1 MRNASSRHIYLLLLA
16 LAFIANFSVMYV
28 FWNRDLQ
35 DARQTAGLQ
44 TRRQLD
50 RFHSSF
56 SFEKVFVGIF
66 HDLFQRSGN
75 EPARSFEDLIS
86 VWKSDWQLPAESC
99 EVVFYKGHEP
109 LNCSEGEREEFRFLF
124 SRIAC
129 DKFRKYRTEGHDKN
143 RLVKMLNGGVG
154 FERLEAKPGQLR
166 RINISTHRSYAVWF
180 ARREVPETRAD
191 GMLVLFHNAFV
202 NDRMLAETLFKRL
215 NADRSR
221 FGYLNLNEVRK
232 SCSLPDVDSAALMSG
247 IRERAGASGMVQL
260 TCNGKDLLVR
270 LSPDG
275 HIFYAASPNVAVPL
289 PFWALALFFFWLP
302 VVLNSMLKAE
312 PEFRL
317 SLYTLLAFV
326 VIVSMA
332 LPAVAI
338 GFYWNAFISSRR
350 QSLKIEASDR
360 LQQNLIQIDS
370 SFQQTF
376 RQNRKIF
383 RDLVQLLDGRPENLQ
398 EFIDRSVKLEIDG
411 MFDACML
418 INAEGQF
425 VRPYAASTYAVRRM
439 AFYPRAYREKA
450 LEQFFAWGWVP
461 FDLEAS
467 YALETPTE
475 GLDINEFVSLMPSQG
490 KSAYTGFAGF
500 TAKDLIKMHNS
511 KIDGDSAAVK
521 DGVSSMV
528 MSSLIE
534 GSGENPVARIYQS
547 LGDFFDFGF
556 GANQSIN
563 FVDLIKDRDGR
574 ATHCLILFSGQY
586 NFSGRFF
593 DKLFTSSDRWP
604 AGVSYL
610 AITDR
615 LFNVNYPWLDMWKR
629 AGRLL
634 AQMQPPRKTHVEEV
648 IINGQPHLLA
658 AYVARRFDGYVL
670 AAALPLSEIEKKLVL
685 LRDKMLFAGLLV
697 AATFLFVIIR
707 IYYGIMVPAGEVMK
721 GVRAFASRNH
731 AYRVSITTNDEWE
744 QLGDTFNSSLE
755 SLKELEVAHFVQTC
769 ILPASEIAASGVVF
783 AGRTVP
789 ADDVGGDYYDAFV
802 GESGEMIFIAG
813 DVSGHSISAALV
825 VSMARAGFAALFDS
839 GVRMPDELFVRFN
852 TLMLEHLRRVK
863 MMTCF
868 AGHIDQ
874 NGVLT
879 CSNAGQAF
887 PLIIRGDGSVEFIRL
902 IGYPLGVAK
911 RKAYKAVKMQ
921 LPSRCRL
928 VMFSDG
934 VVEAMNDRGEQF
946 GYDRLEALVKS
957 LGLSCSRSEFFAGIY
972 GAVKEFSGTVPWGD
986 DVTVAL
992 LDYHKPG

>member
-1 MRNASSRHIYLLLLA
+1 MKNTSSRHIYLLLLA
-16 LAFIANFSVMYV
+16 LAFVVNASVVYV

-35 DARQTAGLQ
+35 NARQAAGLQ
-44 TRRQLD
+44 VRRQLD

-66 HDLFQRSGN
+66 HDLFQRSGS
-75 EPARSFEDLIS
+75 EPAKSFEELIAG
-86 VWKSDWQLPAESC
+86 WKSDYLLPADSC
-99 EVVFYKGHEP
+99 EVIFYKGHEP
-109 LNCSEGEREEFRFLF
+109 LNCSESDREEFRFLF

-129 DKFRKYRTEGHDKN
+129 DKFRKYRTEGQEKN

-180 ARREVPETRAD
+180 TRGETPGIKAD

-202 NDRMLAETLFKRL
+202 NEPMLAETLFKRL
-215 NADRSR
+215 NADKNR
-221 FGYLNLNEVRK
+221 FGYLNQNEFKR
-232 SCSLPDVDSAALMSG
+232 SFSLPGINSTALVAE
-247 IRERAGASGMVQL
+247 IKKTAGASGLVQL
-260 TCNGKDLLVR
+260 VCNGKDLMVR

-275 HIFYAASPNVAVPL
+275 HIFYAVDAEVAVPL
-289 PFWALALFFFWLP
+289 PFWSLALFFFWLP
-302 VVLNSMLKAE
+302 VMLNSMLKAE

-317 SLYTLLAFV
+317 SLHTLLAFV

-332 LPAVAI
+332 LPTIAI
-338 GFYWNAFISSRR
+338 GFYWDAFIASRR

-360 LQQNLIQIDS
+360 LQQHLIQIDS

-376 RQNRKIF
+376 RQNRKVF
-383 RDLVQLLDGRPENLQ
+383 RDLVQLLDKRPENLQ
-398 EFIDRSVKLEIDG
+398 AFIDRSVKLEIDG

-439 AFYPRAYREKA
+439 AFYPKAYREKA

-475 GLDINEFVSLMPSQG
+475 GLDVSEFVSLMPSQG

-511 KIDGDSAAVK
+511 KIDGDSTAVK

-534 GSGENPVARIYQS
+534 GNGENPVARIYHS

-563 FVDLIKDRDGR
+563 FVDLIKDRNGR

-593 DKLFTSSDRWP
+593 DQLFTDANRWP
-604 AGVSYL
+604 AGVTYM
-610 AITDR
+610 AVTDR

-634 AQMQPPRKTHVEEV
+634 ALMQPPRKTHVEEV
-648 IINGQPHLLA
+648 MINGKPHLLA

-670 AAALPLSEIEKKLVL
+670 TAALPLSEIEKKLVL

-697 AATFLFVIIR
+697 AATFVFVIIR

-721 GVRAFASRNH
+721 GVRAFACRNH
-731 AYRVSITTNDEWE
+731 SYRISITTNDEWE
-744 QLGDTFNSSLE
+744 QLGETFNSSLE

-769 ILPASEIAASGVVF
+769 ILPAGEITAAGAVF

-789 ADDVGGDYYDAFV
+789 ADDVGGDYYDAFISEN
-802 GESGEMIFIAG
+802 GEITFIAG

-839 GVRMPDELFVRFN
+839 GVKMPDELFVRFN
-852 TLMLEHLRRVK
+852 QLMLEHLRRVK

-868 AGHIDQ
+868 AGHIDR
-874 NGVLT
+874 NGILT

-887 PLIIRGDGSVEFIRL
+887 PLMISDDGSVTFIKL

-911 RKAYKAVKMQ
+911 RKTYKAEKIS
-921 LPSRCRL
+921 LPARCRL

-946 GYDRLEALVKS
+946 GYDRLEALVKQ
-957 LGLSCSRSEFFAGIY
+957 LGLNCSREEFFAGIY

-992 LDYHKPG
+992 LDYQKPA

>member
-1 MRNASSRHIYLLLLA
+1 MKNASSRHVYLLLLV
-16 LAFIANFSVMYV
+16 LAFLANAAVIYV
-28 FWNRDLQ
+28 FWVRDLQ
-35 DARQTAGLQ
+35 NARQAEALQ
-44 TRRQLD
+44 SRRQLD

-66 HDLFQRSGN
+66 YDLFQRSGD
-75 EPARSFEDLIS
+75 EPAKNFEKVIS
-86 VWKSDWQLPAESC
+86 EWQCDWNLPSDSC

-109 LNCSEGEREEFRFLF
+109 LNCSESDREEFRFLF

-129 DKFRKYRTEGHDKN
+129 DKFRKYRTEGQDKN

-180 ARREVPETRAD
+180 TRKEMPLVKAD

-202 NDRMLAETLFKRL
+202 NERMLAETLFKRL
-215 NADRSR
+215 HTDRSR
-221 FGYLNLNEVRK
+221 FGYLNLNEVRQ
-232 SCSLPDVDSAALMSG
+232 SCPLPGVDSSSLMAE
-247 IRERAGASGMVQL
+247 IREKAGASGLVQL
-260 TCNGKDLLVR
+260 VCNGKELLVR

-275 HIFYAASPNVAVPL
+275 HIFYAVDEDVAVPL
-289 PFWALALFFFWLP
+289 PLWAVALFFFWLP
-302 VVLNSMLKAE
+302 VMLNSMLKAE
-312 PEFRL
+312 LEFRL
-317 SLYTLLAFV
+317 SLYTLLTFV
-326 VIVSMA
+326 VIISMA
-332 LPAVAI
+332 LPAIAI

-360 LQQNLIQIDS
+360 LQQHLIQIDS

-376 RQNRKIF
+376 RQDRKIF
-383 RDLVQLLDGRPENLQ
+383 SDLVRLLDRRPENLQ
-398 EFIDRSVKLEIDG
+398 EFIDRSVKLEVEG

-475 GLDINEFVSLMPSQG
+475 DLDLNEFVSLMPSQG

-511 KIDGDSAAVK
+511 SIDGDSTAVK

-534 GSGENPVARIYQS
+534 GDGENPVARIYQS

-563 FVDLIKDRDGR
+563 FVDLIKGTDGR

-593 DKLFTSSDRWP
+593 NRLFTSADRWP
-604 AGVSYL
+604 SGVSYL

-634 AQMQPPRKTHVEEV
+634 ALMQPPRKTHVEEV
-648 IINGQPHLLA
+648 MINGRPHLLA

-685 LRDKMLFAGLLV
+685 LRDKMLLAGLLV
-697 AATFLFVIIR
+697 AATFAFVIIR
-707 IYYGIMVPAGEVMK
+707 IYYGITVPAGEVMK

-731 AYRVSITTNDEWE
+731 SYRISITTNDEWE
-744 QLGDTFNSSLE
+744 QLGETFNSSLE

-769 ILPASEIAASGVVF
+769 ILPANEIAASGAVF

-802 GESGEMIFIAG
+802 SENGEMTFIAG

-852 TLMLEHLRRVK
+852 QLMLEHLRRVK

-868 AGHIDQ
+868 AGHVDQ

-887 PLIIRGDGSVEFIRL
+887 PLLIRDNGCVEFIRL

-911 RKAYKAVKMQ
+911 RKAYKTERLS

-934 VVEAMNDRGEQF
+934 VVEAMNERGEQF
-946 GYDRLEALVKS
+946 GYERLETLVKK
-957 LGLSCSRSEFFAGIY
+957 LGLNCSREEFFAGIY
-972 GAVKEFSGTVPWGD
+972 GAVKEFSGPVPWGD

-992 LDYHKPG
+992 LDYQKPM

>member
-1 MRNASSRHIYLLLLA
+1 MKSASSRHVYLLLLILGFA
-16 LAFIANFSVMYV
+16 ANLAVIYV
-28 FWNRDLQ
+28 FWNRDMQ
-35 DARQTAGLQ
+35 NSRQASGLQ
-44 TRRQLD
+44 IRRQLD

-56 SFEKVFVGIF
+56 TFEKIFVGIF
-66 HDLFQRSGN
+66 YDLFQRSGN
-75 EPARSFEDLIS
+75 EPAKPFDDLINT
-86 VWKSDWQLPAESC
+86 WKSDWHLPEGSC

-109 LNCSEGEREEFRFLF
+109 LNCSREECEEFRFLF

-166 RINISTHRSYAVWF
+166 RINISSHRSYAVWF
-180 ARREVPETRAD
+180 TRRETPETKAD
-191 GMLVLFHNAFV
+191 GMLLLFHNAFV
-202 NDRMLAETLFKRL
+202 NERMLAAALFTRL
-215 NADRSR
+215 NVDRNR
-221 FGYLNLNEVRK
+221 FGYLNLNEVRR
-232 SCSLPDVDSAALMSG
+232 SCPLPGIDPALLTAAV
-247 IRERAGASGMVQL
+247 RERTGASGLVQL
-260 TCNGKDLLVR
+260 VCNGKNLMLR

-275 HIFYAASPNVAVPL
+275 HIFYADAAEVTVPL
-289 PFWALALFFFWLP
+289 PFWAMALFFFWLP
-302 VVLNSMLKAE
+302 VMLNSMLKAE

-326 VIVSMA
+326 VIISMA
-332 LPAVAI
+332 LPAIAI

-350 QSLKIEASDR
+350 QSLKIAASDR
-360 LQQNLIQIDS
+360 LQQHLIQIDS

-383 RDLVQLLDGRPENLQ
+383 RDLVQLIDRRPENLQ
-398 EFIDRSVKLEIDG
+398 AFIDRSVKLEIDG

-475 GLDINEFVSLMPSQG
+475 NLDINEFVSLMPSQG

-511 KIDGDSAAVK
+511 RIDGDSAAVK

-534 GSGENPVARIYQS
+534 GDGENPVARIYQS

-563 FVDLIKDRDGR
+563 FVDLIKDRNGR
-574 ATHCLILFSGQY
+574 AAHCLILFSGQY
-586 NFSGRFF
+586 NVSGRFF
-593 DKLFTSSDRWP
+593 DRLFSSSDRWP
-604 AGVSYL
+604 AGVSYF

-629 AGRLL
+629 ANRLL
-634 AQMQPPRKTHVEEV
+634 ALMQPPRKTHVEEV
-648 IINGQPHLLA
+648 LINGRPHLLA

-670 AAALPLSEIEKKLVL
+670 AATLPLSEIENELSL
-685 LRDKMLFAGLLV
+685 LRDKMLFAGFLI
-697 AATFLFVIIR
+697 AATFVFVIIR
-707 IYYGIMVPAGEVMK
+707 IYYGIMVPADEVMN

-731 AYRVSITTNDEWE
+731 SYRISITTNDEWE
-744 QLGDTFNSSLE
+744 QLGETFNSSLE

-769 ILPASEIAASGVVF
+769 ILPAGDISAPGAVF
-783 AGRTVP
+783 SGRTVP

-802 GESGEMIFIAG
+802 NADEMTFIAG
-813 DVSGHSISAALV
+813 DVSGHSVSAALV

-852 TLMLEHLRRVK
+852 QLMLEHLRRVK

-868 AGHIDQ
+868 AGHIDK
-874 NGVLT
+874 NGILT

-887 PLIIRGDGSVEFIRL
+887 PLLIRDDGSVEFIRL
-902 IGYPLGVAK
+902 IGYPLGVAR
-911 RKAYKAVKMQ
+911 RKTYKIEKIK
-921 LPSRCRL
+921 LPPRCRL

-957 LGLSCSRSEFFAGIY
+957 LGLSCSREEFFAGIY
-972 GAVKEFSGTVPWGD
+972 RAVKEFSGAVPWGD

-992 LDYHKPG
+992 LDYQKPM

>member
-1 MRNASSRHIYLLLLA
+1 MKSASSRHVYLLLLA
-16 LAFIANFSVMYV
+16 LAFMANVSVVYI
-28 FWNRDLQ
+28 FWTRDLQ
-35 DARQTAGLQ
+35 EARQAAGLQ
-44 TRRQLD
+44 IRRQLD

-56 SFEKVFVGIF
+56 AFEKVFVGIF

-75 EPARSFEDLIS
+75 DPAKPFEELIAG
-86 VWKSDWQLPAESC
+86 WKSDYRLPTESC

-109 LNCSEGEREEFRFLF
+109 LNCSDGERDEFRFLF

-180 ARREVPETRAD
+180 TRKETPEIKAD
-191 GMLVLFHNAFV
+191 GMLVLFHNAFI
-202 NDRMLAETLFKRL
+202 NERMLAENLFKRL
-215 NADRSR
+215 NTDRSR
-221 FGYLNLNEVRK
+221 FGYLNLNEVRR
-232 SCSLPDVDSAALMSG
+232 SCPLPGIDSALLMAEV
-247 IRERAGASGMVQL
+247 RERAGASGLVQL
-260 TCNGKDLLVR
+260 ICNGKNLKVR

-275 HIFYAASPNVAVPL
+275 NVFYAADAEIAVPL
-289 PFWALALFFFWLP
+289 PFWAVALFFFWLP
-302 VVLNSMLKAE
+302 VMLNSMLKAE

-326 VIVSMA
+326 VIISMA
-332 LPAVAI
+332 LPAIAI

-360 LQQNLIQIDS
+360 LQQHLIQIDS

-383 RDLVQLLDGRPENLQ
+383 RDLVRLLDRRPENLQ
-398 EFIDRSVKLEIDG
+398 EFIDKSVKLEIDG

-418 INAEGQF
+418 INVEGQF

-475 GLDINEFVSLMPSQG
+475 GLDVNEFVSLMPSQG

-511 KIDGDSAAVK
+511 RIDGDSAAAK

-534 GSGENPVARIYQS
+534 GNGENPVARIYQS

-593 DKLFTSSDRWP
+593 DRLFTSSDRWP

-634 AQMQPPRKTHVEEV
+634 ALMQPPRKTHVEEV
-648 IINGQPHLLA
+648 MINGQPHLLT
-658 AYVARRFDGYVL
+658 AYVARHFDGYVL
-670 AAALPLSEIEKKLVL
+670 AAVLPLSEIEKKLVI

-697 AATFLFVIIR
+697 AATFAFVIIR

-731 AYRVSITTNDEWE
+731 SYRISITTNDEWE
-744 QLGDTFNSSLE
+744 QLGETFNSSLE

-769 ILPASEIAASGVVF
+769 ILPGGDITAAGAVF

-789 ADDVGGDYYDAFV
+789 ADDVGGDYYDAFTS
-802 GESGEMIFIAG
+802 ESGEITFIAG

-852 TLMLEHLRRVK
+852 QLMLEHLRRVK

-868 AGHIDQ
+868 AGHIDR

-887 PLIIRGDGSVEFIRL
+887 PLLIRDDGSVEFIRL
-902 IGYPLGVAK
+902 IGYPLGVAR
-911 RKAYKAVKMQ
+911 RKTYKAEKIS
-921 LPSRCRL
+921 LPARCRL

-934 VVEAMNDRGEQF
+934 VVEAMNERGEQF
-946 GYDRLEALVKS
+946 GYERLEALVRK
-957 LGLSCSRSEFFAGIY
+957 LGLNCSREEFFAGIY
-972 GAVKEFSGTVPWGD
+972 GAVKEFSGPVPWGD

-992 LDYHKPG
+992 LDYQKPI

>member
-1 MRNASSRHIYLLLLA
+1 MKGASSRHVYLLLLI
-16 LAFIANFSVMYV
+16 LACLANVAIVHV
-28 FWNRDLQ
+28 FWSRDLQ
-35 DARQTAGLQ
+35 NAGQVAGLQ
-44 TRRQLD
+44 LRRQLD
-50 RFHSSF
+50 RFHASF
-56 SFEKVFVGIF
+56 SFEKIFVGIF

-75 EPARSFEDLIS
+75 EPLKPFDELITS
-86 VWKSDWQLPAESC
+86 WKSDWHLPADAC
-99 EVVFYKGHEP
+99 EIIFYKGHEP

-166 RINISTHRSYAVWF
+166 RINISTRRSYAVWF
-180 ARREVPETRAD
+180 NRGDKPEIKAD

-202 NDRMLAETLFKRL
+202 NDCMLAETLFKRL
-215 NADRSR
+215 NADRGR
-221 FGYLNLNEVRK
+221 FGYLSLNDVSR
-232 SCSLPDVDSAALMSG
+232 SCPLPGIDSAALIAE
-247 IRERAGASGMVQL
+247 IRERAGASGQVQMICAGKKL
-260 TCNGKDLLVR
+260 TVR

-275 HIFYAASPNVAVPL
+275 HIFYAAGPDVAVPL
-289 PFWALALFFFWLP
+289 PLWSLALFFFWLP
-302 VVLNSMLKAE
+302 VMLNSMLKAE

-317 SLYTLLAFV
+317 SLYTLLTFV
-326 VIVSMA
+326 VIISMA
-332 LPAVAI
+332 LPAIAI

-350 QSLKIEASDR
+350 QSLKIAAADG
-360 LQQNLIQIDS
+360 LQQHLIQIDS

-383 RDLVQLLDGRPENLQ
+383 SDLVRLLDRRPENLQ
-398 EFIDRSVKLEIDG
+398 EFIDRSVQLEIDG

-418 INAEGQF
+418 INAEGLF

-439 AFYPRAYREKA
+439 AFYPRAYREKT

-534 GSGENPVARIYQS
+534 GGGENPVARIYQS

-563 FVDLIKDRDGR
+563 FVDLIKDRGGR

-593 DKLFTSSDRWP
+593 DKLFTNTDRWP

-634 AQMQPPRKTHVEEV
+634 AMMQPPRKTHVEEV
-648 IINGQPHLLA
+648 LINGRPHLLA

-670 AAALPLSEIEKKLVL
+670 AAALPLAEIEKKLAL
-685 LRDKMLFAGLLV
+685 LRDQMLLAGFLT
-697 AATFLFVIIR
+697 AATFAFVIIR

-721 GVRAFASRNH
+721 GVSAFASRNH
-731 AYRVSITTNDEWE
+731 SYRISITTNDEWE
-744 QLGDTFNSSLE
+744 QLGETFNSSLE

-769 ILPASEIAASGVVF
+769 ILPSGDITAAGAVF

-789 ADDVGGDYYDAFV
+789 ADDVGGDYYDAFT
-802 GESGEMIFIAG
+802 GENGEITFIAG

-852 TLMLEHLRRVK
+852 QLMLEHLRRVK

-868 AGHIDQ
+868 AGHIDRS
-874 NGVLT
+874 GILT
-879 CSNAGQAF
+879 CCNAGQAF
-887 PLIIRGDGSVEFIRL
+887 PLLIRDDDSVEFIRL

-911 RKAYKAVKMQ
+911 RKSYKAQKIS
-921 LPSRCRL
+921 LSGRCRL

-946 GYDRLEALVKS
+946 GYDRLEALVKN
-957 LGLSCSRSEFFAGIY
+957 LGLNCSREEFFAGIY
-972 GAVKEFSGTVPWGD
+972 GAVREFSGPVPWGD

-992 LDYHKPG
+992 LDYHKPV